1 MPSESELC
9 RNMLNG
15 NDIDIDIYE
24 NTFININIFIIIVS
38 LCAKIMRREISRVS
52 GRTTAN

>member
-15 NDIDIDIYE
+15 NDIDMNIYE
-24 NTFININIFIIIVS
+24 DTFININIFVIV
-38 LCAKIMRREISRVS
+38 VS
-52 GRTTAN
+52 FYAQR